1 MCFLPFRAS
10 GCVTRPSDVNN
21 EKLAYESI
29 GQPFPFVEVKI
40 IDADGKLAKVNTDGE
55 ICFRGKKKLTT
66 DVSIL
71 EFNFI

>member
-1 MCFLPFRAS
+1 MFFLSFRAS
-10 GCVTRPSDVNN
+10 GCVTRPSDATN

-55 ICFRGKKKLTT
+55 ICFRGKKKYL
-66 DVSIL
+66 D
-71 EFNFI
+71 FNRCLDFRA